1 MLRFNICALEF
12 ILYLTN
18 SHRAVFNWVSK
29 RILDCFSFALFRSVI
44 GLENSH
50 LSLNQSN
57 ADISSWSVAFSRA
70 STRLHVFDF
79 SLDRDNVDLF
89 FWLVVVITL
98 VMLVDNHW
106 SLFYFIVCYMPQK
119 VSQRNAKRYLNS
131 LWLSPSLKPVDQVL
145 SKLSLKKNSMLCYS
159 QWLVL
164 SENPP
169 KQIVRK
175 IPGTVATTPLS
186 HLIPGSTIRMIF
198 SVFLYQTWTAS
209 SLPYVVTLMML
220 ILGGQIADYLRKHHL
235 ATGTVRKIFNTIG
248 KWLSR
253 YIKKIAKTDLR
264 EEIKL
269 NFSSRTKSERGHLT
283 IIGGIWSDRTL

>member
-1 MLRFNICALEF
+1 ML
-12 ILYLTN
+12 
-18 SHRAVFNWVSK
+18 K

-44 GLENSH
+44 CLENSH

-57 ADISSWSVAFSRA
+57 AGTKNQSHLGQSRFPALPPGWLFLISHWTVMMLTF
-70 STRLHVFDF
+70 
-79 SLDRDNVDLF
+79 F

-269 NFSSRTKSERGHLT
+269 NYSSRTKSKRGHLT

>member
-1 MLRFNICALEF
+1 MQVLKTNLILVSRVFPRFHQVA
-12 ILYLTN
+12 
-18 SHRAVFNWVSK
+18 
-29 RILDCFSFALFRSVI
+29 CFWFLI
-44 GLENSH
+44 G
-50 LSLNQSN
+50 
-57 ADISSWSVAFSRA
+57 SWWCWPF
-70 STRLHVFDF
+70 
-79 SLDRDNVDLF
+79 F

-209 SLPYVVTLMML
+209 SLPYVVTLVML

>member
-1 MLRFNICALEF
+1 MLRFNICALKF

-29 RILDCFSFALFRSVI
+29 RIVDCFSFALFRSVI

-57 ADISSWSVAFSRA
+57 AGTKNQSHLGQSRFPALPPGWLFLISHWTVMMLTF
-70 STRLHVFDF
+70 
-79 SLDRDNVDLF
+79 F

-145 SKLSLKKNSMLCYS
+145 SKLSLKKTVCFATVNGWFWAKILLNKSSEKSQGLWLPPLC
-159 QWLVL
+159 
-164 SENPP
+164 P
-169 KQIVRK
+169 
-175 IPGTVATTPLS
+175 T
-186 HLIPGSTIRMIF
+186 
-198 SVFLYQTWTAS
+198 
-209 SLPYVVTLMML
+209 
-220 ILGGQIADYLRKHHL
+220 
-235 ATGTVRKIFNTIG
+235 
-248 KWLSR
+248 
-253 YIKKIAKTDLR
+253 
-264 EEIKL
+264 
-269 NFSSRTKSERGHLT
+269 SSRGPQYEWSFLFFSIRLGLHRPYLT
-283 IIGGIWSDRTL
+283 WSHWWC

>member
-1 MLRFNICALEF
+1 MLRFNICALKF

-79 SLDRDNVDLF
+79 SLDRDDVDLFF

-145 SKLSLKKNSMLCYS
+145 SKLSLKKKQYALLQSMAGF
-159 QWLVL
+159 
-164 SENPP
+164 E
-169 KQIVRK
+169 RK
-175 IPGTVATTPLS
+175 
-186 HLIPGSTIRMIF
+186 
-198 SVFLYQTWTAS
+198 S
-209 SLPYVVTLMML
+209 S
-220 ILGGQIADYLRKHHL
+220 
-235 ATGTVRKIFNTIG
+235 
-248 KWLSR
+248 
-253 YIKKIAKTDLR
+253 
-264 EEIKL
+264 
-269 NFSSRTKSERGHLT
+269 
-283 IIGGIWSDRTL
+283 

>member
-1 MLRFNICALEF
+1 MQI
-12 ILYLTN
+12 
-18 SHRAVFNWVSK
+18 
-29 RILDCFSFALFRSVI
+29 
-44 GLENSH
+44 SH
-50 LSLNQSN
+50 LGQSRFP
-57 ADISSWSVAFSRA
+57 ALPPGCMFLISHWIVMMLTF
-70 STRLHVFDF
+70 
-79 SLDRDNVDLF
+79 F

-131 LWLSPSLKPVDQVL
+131 LWLFPSLKPVDQVL

-209 SLPYVVTLMML
+209 SLPYVFTLMML

-269 NFSSRTKSERGHLT
+269 NFSSKTKSERGHLT

>member
-1 MLRFNICALEF
+1 
-12 ILYLTN
+12 
-18 SHRAVFNWVSK
+18 
-29 RILDCFSFALFRSVI
+29 
-44 GLENSH
+44 
-50 LSLNQSN
+50 
-57 ADISSWSVAFSRA
+57 
-70 STRLHVFDF
+70 
-79 SLDRDNVDLF
+79 
-89 FWLVVVITL
+89 
-98 VMLVDNHW
+98 
-106 SLFYFIVCYMPQK
+106 MPQK

-131 LWLSPSLKPVDQVL
+131 LWLFPSLKPVDQVL

-253 YIKKIAKTDLR
+253 YIKKIEKTDLGAGHYLSWGVM
-264 EEIKL
+264 E
-269 NFSSRTKSERGHLT
+269 ERG
-283 IIGGIWSDRTL
+283 GGGWSWGFWLCDIKFFLILPKAL

>member
-1 MLRFNICALEF
+1 MQILKTNLILVSRVFPRFHQVA
-12 ILYLTN
+12 
-18 SHRAVFNWVSK
+18 
-29 RILDCFSFALFRSVI
+29 CFWFLI
-44 GLENSH
+44 GP
-50 LSLNQSN
+50 
-57 ADISSWSVAFSRA
+57 WWCWPF
-70 STRLHVFDF
+70 
-79 SLDRDNVDLF
+79 F

-175 IPGTVATTPLS
+175 KGLWLPPLC
-186 HLIPGSTIRMIF
+186 PT
-198 SVFLYQTWTAS
+198 
-209 SLPYVVTLMML
+209 
-220 ILGGQIADYLRKHHL
+220 
-235 ATGTVRKIFNTIG
+235 
-248 KWLSR
+248 
-253 YIKKIAKTDLR
+253 
-264 EEIKL
+264 
-269 NFSSRTKSERGHLT
+269 SSRGPQYEWSFLFFSIRLGLHRPYLT
-283 IIGGIWSDRTL
+283 WSHWWC